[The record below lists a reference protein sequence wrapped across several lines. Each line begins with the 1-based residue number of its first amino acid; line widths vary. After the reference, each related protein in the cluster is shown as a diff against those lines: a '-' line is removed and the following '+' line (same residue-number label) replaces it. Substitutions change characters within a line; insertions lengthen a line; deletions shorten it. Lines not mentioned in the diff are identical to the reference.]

1 MIRKQEITNMIEEKG
16 GKDLILAENSQKV
29 FQKNSDLRKVL
40 KMHMSLQVDSVI
52 YYRDLQL
59 LI

>member
-1 MIRKQEITNMIEEKG
+1 MIEEKG

-40 KMHMSLQVDSVI
+40 KMHMRLQVDSVI